1 MVNANLFL
9 NLFRSKPGTEYK
21 AGQTI
26 MEAGTTGQSMFVV
39 LEGEVEVKVGDK
51 RIDVVGPGSIFGEM
65 ALIDDTP
72 RSATIAAITDCR
84 LVEVDRKRFE
94 FMVSETPY
102 FALAV
107 MRVMADRLR
116 RATVKSAGTAEP
128 VSTVA

>member
-1 MVNANLFL
+1 MVNTNLFL

-26 MEAGTTGQSMFVV
+26 IEAGTVGGSMFVV
-39 LEGEVEVKVGDK
+39 IEGQAEVRVGDK
-51 RIDVVGPGSIFGEM
+51 RIDAVGPGSIFGEM

-72 RSATIAAITDCR
+72 RSATVIAETDCR

-116 RATVKSAGTAEP
+116 KANTRSASATEP